1 MPDVLMVGSVA
12 YDSVETPQ
20 GKVDHALGGAATF
33 AGVAASWFTGVRIV
47 GVVGDDFAPEH
58 LDFLAS
64 RGIDTAGIERV
75 AGKTFHWAGRYAAN
89 LNDRET
95 LATEL
100 NVFEQFN
107 PVLPEGYR
115 DTPYVFLANIQ
126 PTLQLGVLEQMRSP
140 RFVALDTMNLWI
152 DIARPALEA
161 VIARVDLLLI
171 NDSEAEQL
179 TGTRHLPSAAA
190 AVRAMGPAAVVIK
203 KGEHGAVLFCDGGPF
218 ALPAYLVPRVVDPTG
233 CGDCFAGGMIGWL
246 AGADRTDAEALR
258 LAMAYG
264 SVVASFNVEDFSL
277 DRQRTLTR
285 VAIDERL
292 GELRELVRF

>member
-12 YDSVETPQ
+12 YDSVETPD

-33 AGVAASWFTGVRIV
+33 AGVAASWFTGVQVV

-58 LDFLAS
+58 LDYLAS

-100 NVFEQFN
+100 NVFEQFD
-107 PVLPEGYR
+107 PVLPDAYR

-126 PTLQLGVLEQMRSP
+126 PTLQLGVLEQMRAP

-152 DIARPALEA
+152 DLARPALEA

-179 TGTRHLPSAAA
+179 TGARHLPTAAA
-190 AVRAMGPAAVVIK
+190 AARAMGPAAVVIK

-246 AGADRTDAEALR
+246 AGADRTDADALR

-264 SVVASFNVEDFSL
+264 SVVASYNVEDFSL

-285 VAIDERL
+285 SAIDERL
-292 GELRELVRF
+292 AELRELVRF